1 MTRDDFW
8 SMVGD
13 ARSCDDLDA
22 HVENIQAALSQ
33 KPPEDIVDFE
43 RHMAALLVSSYTWAL
58 WGAAYLINGGCSDD
72 GFDYFRGW
80 LIANGQ
86 AVFAAALTDP
96 DALADIPT
104 VEEDSECEMI
114 LYIARSAYEAV
125 TAEEIPS
132 VMIHLPDLG
141 EGWDFDDDAE
151 MARRYP
157 KLFARFCAH
166 NTSDDDDEDTED

>member
-8 SMVGD
+8 SIIG
-13 ARSCDDLDA
+13 SPLPSDDIST
-22 HVENIQAALSQ
+22 HVENIQATLSQ
-33 KPPEDIVDFE
+33 QPPEDIVDFE
-43 RHMAALLVSSYTWAL
+43 RHMASLLVSSYTWTL

-80 LIANGQ
+80 LIAHGQ
-86 AVFAAALTDP
+86 ALFSTALANP
-96 DALADIPT
+96 DDLADIPT

-125 TAEEIPS
+125 TSEEIPS

-141 EGWDFDDDAE
+141 DGWDFDDDTE
-151 MARRYP
+151 MAQRYP

-166 NTSDDDDEDTED
+166 NTNDDDDKDTED